1 MQKSIGIAIVTGG
14 VVLVGLVLTL
24 VLVPDVPRKV
34 TVGPEGFEIEY
45 TPQQQAQ
52 LVQYSPQQLDLLQKV
67 DELKEKQPGEQPA
80 IELQRLSG
88 IVGTWDYE
96 GTTLNVPI
104 YGEVSFN
111 DDGIFVI
118 RNYSMGTIMTGEYY
132 LDMQTGIITLVS
144 PNNVSDYLV
153 TDLQTNSFNMS
164 NPLLAEYYYLDRV

>member
-1 MQKSIGIAIVTGG
+1 MQKSIGIAVVTGG

-24 VLVPDVPRKV
+24 VLVPEVPRKV
-34 TVGPEGFEIEY
+34 TFGPEGFIIDY
-45 TPQQQAQ
+45 TPQQQDQ
-52 LVQYSPQQLDLLQKV
+52 LVKYSPQQLERLQKV
-67 DELKEKQPGEQPA
+67 AELKEKQPGEQSA

-88 IVGTWDYE
+88 IVSTWAYE
-96 GTTLNVPI
+96 GTMGQVPI
-104 YGEVSFN
+104 YGEISFN

-132 LDMQTGIITLVS
+132 LDKQTGIIRLVS

-153 TDLQTNSFNMS
+153 TDLQRNSFNMS